1 MRLSEQAIA
10 VLMITLQKCIIEQ
23 SNIVDTLR
31 SYNFQ
36 FNEADET
43 INILNPPTSIQ
54 HAEPGTGNLEEK
66 STVGSD

>member
-31 SYNFQ
+31 SYIHLRPRTNVFGSV
-36 FNEADET
+36 FR
-43 INILNPPTSIQ
+43 IRSSLMKILHDFYHSTSRLND
-54 HAEPGTGNLEEK
+54 T
-66 STVGSD
+66 